1 MLGFRQA
8 NDEPIQSISQCDLAG
23 EARVAAQVRNKIKH
37 DFLGRSACSYPVG
50 PVWIN
55 IDVAGGTGTIAA
67 AISVDAWHTVVGGS
81 AHERCARGHFDCVCS
96 PGEAIKSDFGH
107 AKPYLGS
114 NGWKR
119 QYPAGI
125 IALDVM
131 LCDF

>member
-37 DFLGRSACSYPVG
+37 VFLGRSACSYPVG

-81 AHERCARGHFDCVCS
+81 AHQRRARGHFDCVCS

-107 AKPYLGS
+107 AKPYLARVE
-114 NGWKR
+114 KA
-119 QYPAGI
+119 YPAGI

-131 LCDF
+131 PCDF